1 MYFTRDPRPF
11 TLLQLQDFHIILEDM
26 VVQHKSLIQL

>member
-1 MYFTRDPRPF
+1 
-11 TLLQLQDFHIILEDM
+11 LLQLQDFHIILEDM